1 MADHGRSAAL
11 DEREALPRPKNAA
24 FQRLDAILAQGLAE
38 ARERFTG
45 DPFRGL
51 YVTAEDAEKAFEV
64 LKRPQRIKPGWDEI
78 IAAEPG
84 WRWVRGT
91 YKLTDLELDVLLI
104 ALASEADLRYERLY
118 GYLQDDVTR
127 RRPSV
132 QLALELLAGT
142 RGVFGVEAPLAQERL
157 IALVA
162 PAQQVAPP
170 LPAHLVVLD
179 DQIVDVLLGL
189 GELDRALAASG
200 VRLTAEAGPW
210 TLVPLDTAERDALL
224 ASVRNRE
231 ATRLYFRG
239 PEGSG
244 RRFTA
249 GALAGELR
257 VPALTA
263 DLRRLSED
271 PFRLFREAALH
282 GALLYLDGVDTLT
295 PELAR
300 AMAEHKGTVVLA
312 GHQEWTPVAGEP
324 LGVREVSFERRGFAV
339 RRRIWESHGVPPE
352 LVDDLANRF
361 RFGPGQVAEAVAT
374 ATSFTRDGLFA
385 AARAQTRHHLAGLA
399 TKVEPMAGWGELVLP
414 GDSLTQLRE
423 MCERV
428 TLGGRVWRD
437 WGFDRRFPNAG
448 ATTAL
453 FAGPPGTGKTMAAEV
468 IAGELGLDLFKIDLS
483 AVISKYIGETE
494 KNLDRVFAAAADA
507 DAILL
512 FDEADAL
519 FGKRSEV
526 RDAHDRYANI
536 ETAYLLQRMEQYDG
550 IAILTTNLR
559 RHLDDAFTRR
569 LQFIVEF
576 PFPDEAQRSEIWR
589 VCLPA
594 EVPTRELDFD
604 RLGRDFQLAGGNIK
618 NCVLHAAFL
627 TAARET
633 PLGME
638 QMLDAIRREYRKMGR
653 ILPETEGGAPCS
665 TTSTP
670 R

>member
-1 MADHGRSAAL
+1 M
-11 DEREALPRPKNAA
+11 
-24 FQRLDAILAQGLAE
+24 
-38 ARERFTG
+38 
-45 DPFRGL
+45 
-51 YVTAEDAEKAFEV
+51 
-64 LKRPQRIKPGWDEI
+64 
-78 IAAEPG
+78 
-84 WRWVRGT
+84 
-91 YKLTDLELDVLLI
+91 TDLELDVLLI
-104 ALASEADLRYERLY
+104 ALAPEADLRYERLY

-132 QLALELLAGT
+132 HLVLELLAGT
-142 RGVFGVEAPLAQERL
+142 RGVFGAEAPLLGQRL
-157 IALVA
+157 VELVA
-162 PAQQVAPP
+162 PGQQVAPP
-170 LPAHLVVLD
+170 LPARLVVPD

-189 GELDRALAASG
+189 GELDRTLAACG
-200 VRLTAEAGPW
+200 VRLTTGHKDWPA
-210 TLVPLDTAERDALL
+210 VPLDDAAALL
-224 ASVRNRE
+224 DSIE
-231 ATRLYFRG
+231 EGKTRWYFRG

-249 GALAGELR
+249 EAVAGELR
-257 VPALTA
+257 VPVLAAELHRLT
-263 DLRRLSED
+263 DG

-282 GALLYLDGVDTLT
+282 GALLYLDGVDALT
-295 PELAR
+295 ADLAR
-300 AMAEHKGTVVLA
+300 AMAQHKGMVILA
-312 GHQEWTPVAGEP
+312 GQREWTPRAGEP

-339 RRRIWESHGVPPE
+339 RKRVWEGHGVPPE
-352 LVDDLANRF
+352 LADELAGRF

-374 ATSFTRDGLFA
+374 AGSRTWDELFA

-399 TKVEPMAGWGELVLP
+399 TKVEPRAGWDELVLP
-414 GDSLTQLRE
+414 DDSVTQLRE
-423 MCERV
+423 MCQRV

-437 WGFDRRFPNAG
+437 WGFDRRFANAG

-576 PFPDEAQRSEIWR
+576 PFPDEVRRSAIWR

-594 EVPTRELDFD
+594 EVPTSELDFE

-627 TAARET
+627 AAAGETA
-633 PLGME
+633 LGMD

-653 ILPETEGGAPCS
+653 ILPEPGGGAACS

>member
-1 MADHGRSAAL
+1 MRNTC
-11 DEREALPRPKNAA
+11 R
-24 FQRLDAILAQGLAE
+24 
-38 ARERFTG
+38 
-45 DPFRGL
+45 
-51 YVTAEDAEKAFEV
+51 
-64 LKRPQRIKPGWDEI
+64 
-78 IAAEPG
+78 
-84 WRWVRGT
+84 
-91 YKLTDLELDVLLI
+91 LTDLELDVLLI
-104 ALASEADLRYERLY
+104 ALAPEADLRYERIY
-118 GYLQDDVTR
+118 GYRQDDVTR
-127 RRPSV
+127 RRPTV
-132 QLALELLAGT
+132 HLILELLG
-142 RGVFGVEAPLAQERL
+142 GVRALFGAEAPLLRHRL
-157 IALVA
+157 LELVA
-162 PAQQVAPP
+162 PPDQTAPP

-189 GELDRALAASG
+189 GELDRALAACG
-200 VRLTAEAGPW
+200 VRLTMEPGSL
-210 TLVPLDTAERDALL
+210 TPLDAAERDVL
-224 ASVRNRE
+224 SRRH
-231 ATRLYFRG
+231 TRLYFRG

-249 GALAGELR
+249 GVLAGELGMP
-257 VPALTA
+257 VLAA
-263 DLRRLSED
+263 DLHRLPDD

-295 PELAR
+295 PELAK
-300 AMAEHKGTVVLA
+300 AMAEHKGVVILA
-312 GHQEWTPVAGEP
+312 GRREWTPMAGVP

-339 RRRIWESHGVPPE
+339 RRRIWESHGVPAE
-352 LVDDLANRF
+352 LLDGLASRF
-361 RFGPGQVAEAVAT
+361 RFGPGQIAEAVAS
-374 ATSFTRDGLFA
+374 AENLMRDGLFA

-399 TKVEPMAGWGELVLP
+399 TKVEVMAGWNDLVLP

-423 MCERV
+423 MCARV
-428 TLGGRVWRD
+428 TLGGKVWRD

-536 ETAYLLQRMEQYDG
+536 ETAYLLQRIEQYDG

-576 PFPDEAQRSEIWR
+576 PFPDEARRAEIWR
-589 VCLPA
+589 VCLPS
-594 EVPTRELDFD
+594 EMPVGELDFD
-604 RLGRDFQLAGGNIK
+604 KLGRDFQLAGGNIK

-627 TAARET
+627 AAAGET
-633 PLGME
+633 TLGTDH
-638 QMLDAIRREYRKMGR
+638 MLDAIRREHRKMGR
-653 ILPETEGGAPCS
+653 IVPGGDPECS
-665 TTSTP
+665 TTLTP